1 MTVGER
7 IKILRERAGISQ
19 IDFATKIN
27 ISKQNLYKYENNI
40 ITNIPSDK
48 IEAAAKLCNV
58 SPAYLMG
65 WEDEERIAKSLYA
78 LTISPKVQQLVDVVH
93 DMNSEQIDKV
103 IDYAEFVKS
112 KKEEH

>member
-7 IKILRERAGISQ
+7 IKILREQLGMSQ
-19 IDFATKIN
+19 IDFATKLN
-27 ISKQNLYKYENNI
+27 VSKQNLYKYENNI

-65 WEDEERIAKSLYA
+65 WEDEEKIANSLYA
-78 LTISPKVQQLVDVVH
+78 LTVSPKLQQLVDVVTG
-93 DMNSEQIDKV
+93 MNPEQIDKV
-103 IDYAEFVKS
+103 IDYAEFIKS
-112 KKEEH
+112 KEEDA